1 MVAARDEA
9 ATFSCKERVRLSIL
23 LMDSEGRREP
33 SPSPVRPLVMRD
45 SDCWRSSDGLGICRT
60 LVLVARM
67 LWLEPVGG
75 RLTELLRL
83 VVVDMELGA
92 TLRLVLVLV

>member
-1 MVAARDEA
+1 MVAAREEA
-9 ATFSCKERVRLSIL
+9 ATFSCKDRVRLSIL
-23 LMDSEGRREP
+23 LMDSEGRLGP
-33 SPSPVRPLVMRD
+33 SPNPVRPLVMRD
-45 SDCWRSSDGLGICRT
+45 SDCWRISDGLGICRT

-83 VVVDMELGA
+83 VVVGMELGD
-92 TLRLVLVLV
+92 TLRLVLL